1 MLNGFVLE
9 INNENGFDCEVPL
22 FLDYELPAGVIIK
35 TSSAEFSYKNLVLM
49 AQCEKF
55 SGSGFQSDIIK
66 KVVLVSPKGEKALNT
81 PSFSKKQEIILDG
94 FENYLNIVIPARSF
108 GMFQL
113 LPFLK

>member
-22 FLDYELPAGVIIK
+22 FLDFELPAGVNIK
-35 TSSAEFSYKNLVLM
+35 TNSAEFYFKNLVFL
-49 AQCEKF
+49 AQSEKF

-66 KVVLVSPKGEKALNT
+66 KVIFVFPKGERPLI
-81 PSFSKKQEIILDG
+81 PSLPSKEEKIIIDG